1 MATQETAETGM
12 QRTYRGWMEH
22 ATGCGQCRNSPNPS
36 NGCDVGRELWG
47 AYRLARIGR
56 GTS

>member
-1 MATQETAETGM
+1 MNAQDTAGNDM
-12 QRTYRGWMEH
+12 QRTYRAWTGH
-22 ATGCGQCRNSPNPS
+22 AAECGQCSNSPNPS
-36 NGCDVGRELWG
+36 EGCDVGRELWG